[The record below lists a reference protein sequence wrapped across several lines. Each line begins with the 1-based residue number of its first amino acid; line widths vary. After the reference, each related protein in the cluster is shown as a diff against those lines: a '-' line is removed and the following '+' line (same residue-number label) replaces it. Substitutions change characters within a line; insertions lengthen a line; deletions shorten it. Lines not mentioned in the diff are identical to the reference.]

1 MRRGDEDAL
10 DKALDF
16 IRTTVVGGA
25 LFLLPIFF
33 VVFVMAKL
41 VGLMRRFTE
50 PLAESLGVTSVAGVA
65 ASTIVAVISLVLV
78 AFLVGLIA
86 RTKLGQGVLSWIQE
100 GVAAALPQFSLIQDM
115 AKNLGSNDGPEMP
128 VVLVPTDA
136 GWALGLLME
145 APVGDWH
152 AIYLPSSP
160 GMGSGSVAYAHR
172 DQVHPTGLTINQLWV
187 ILRRRGMGSAI
198 IYAQLAKLQAEDAL

>member
-10 DKALDF
+10 EKALDF
-16 IRTTVVGGA
+16 VRTTVVGGA

-33 VVFVMAKL
+33 VGFVMAKV
-41 VGLMRRFTE
+41 VGLMKHVTE
-50 PLAESLGVTSVAGVA
+50 PLAQSLGVTSVAGVA
-65 ASTIVAVISLVLV
+65 ASTIVAVIGVVLG
-78 AFLVGLIA
+78 AFLVGLIG
-86 RTKLGQGVLSWIQE
+86 RTKVGQGVLTWVQE

-115 AKNLGSNDGPEMP
+115 AKNLGSNAGPAMP

-152 AIYLPSSP
+152 AIYLPGAP

-172 DQVHPTGLTINQLWV
+172 DQVHHTDLTINQLWV
-187 ILRRRGMGSAI
+187 ILRRRGMGSATV
-198 IYAQLAKLQAEDAL
+198 YAQLAKLQAEGAL

>member
-1 MRRGDEDAL
+1 MKRDDEGAL

-16 IRTTVVGGA
+16 VRTTVVGGA

-33 VVFVMAKL
+33 VVFVMAKV
-41 VGLMRRFTE
+41 VGLMKHFTE
-50 PLAESLGVTSVAGVA
+50 PLAQSLGVTSVAGVA
-65 ASTIVAVISLVLV
+65 ASTILTVMSMVLV
-78 AFLVGLIA
+78 AFLVGLIG
-86 RTKLGQGVLSWIQE
+86 RTKIGEGFLTWIQE
-100 GVAAALPQFSLIQDM
+100 GVAATLPQFSLIHDM
-115 AKNLGSNDGPEMP
+115 ARNLESNEGPTMP

-152 AIYLPSSP
+152 AIYLPGAP

-172 DQVHPTGLTINQLWV
+172 DQVHRTDLTINQLWV

-198 IYAQLAKLQAEDAL
+198 VYAQLAKLQAEGAL

>member
-1 MRRGDEDAL
+1 MKRDDEDAL

-16 IRTTVVGGA
+16 VRTTVIGGA

-33 VVFVMAKL
+33 VVFIMAKL

-50 PLAESLGVTSVAGVA
+50 PLAESLGVTTVAGVA
-65 ASTIVAVISLVLV
+65 ASTIVTVIGVVLG
-78 AFLVGLIA
+78 AFLVGLIG
-86 RTKLGQGVLSWIQE
+86 RTKVGQGVLNWIQE
-100 GVAAALPQFSLIQDM
+100 GVAAALPQFSLIHDM
-115 AKNLGSNDGPEMP
+115 AKNLGTNEGPEMP

-152 AIYLPSSP
+152 AIYLPGAP
-160 GMGSGSVAYAHR
+160 AMGSGSVAYAHT
-172 DQVHPTGLTINQLWV
+172 DQVHRTDLTINQLWV
-187 ILRRRGMGSAI
+187 VLRRRGMGSAI
-198 IYAQLAKLQAEDAL
+198 IYAQLAKLQAEGAL